1 MLRCNMNTETPSLQL
16 QLDDLLGGL
25 QHCRRRGDMGRLALL
40 SYCEVRRWARQAGEQ
55 ALAEHSFEM
64 IVRSPHA
71 NREAFMAQVDV
82 LIGELEQARGRTAA
96 TPQAI
101 RA

>member
-16 QLDDLLGGL
+16 QLDDLLGDL

-64 IVRSPHA
+64 IVRSPWS
-71 NREAFMAQVDV
+71 
-82 LIGELEQARGRTAA
+82 QASRTRPPRSPCRRTRRG
-96 TPQAI
+96 
-101 RA
+101 